1 MKNLLV
7 IDTVIGKIGI
17 AEDGKSITNLYFD
30 SNTIPEGFD
39 LKETLLLK
47 EAAKQLSEYFSGKR
61 KTFELPLAPSG
72 TEFQKKVWDTLKQIP
87 YGETMSYG
95 EVAKKIGNDKACRA
109 VGMANNKNPIPII
122 IPCHRVIGSNGKLV
136 GYGGGLDIKKKLLEL
151 EQISFQRVSC

>member
-151 EQISFQRVSC
+151 EQISL